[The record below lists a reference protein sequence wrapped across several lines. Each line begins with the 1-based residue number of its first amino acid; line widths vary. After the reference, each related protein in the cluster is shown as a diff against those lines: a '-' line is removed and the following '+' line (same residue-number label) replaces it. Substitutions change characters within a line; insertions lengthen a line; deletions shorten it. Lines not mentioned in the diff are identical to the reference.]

1 MNNFQINSEKG
12 RKEWF
17 ARLGAGISV
26 SSTTSVYGT
35 GCDVTSTDT
44 LTYVL
49 HQRMYP
55 AMPDARHNQ
64 AYGPAEGVFTT
75 LQETEVFALYF
86 YGTAG
91 TKPVLQRLSARE
103 IPLAGACSVGP
114 VSPAHVVEIVRKT
127 FSLNVSDAAEVFRVS
142 RPTIYQWAKLD
153 AMDQIRSSQDRERL
167 KRLYEISTV
176 WMARPKLRGRWY
188 VQPLASGKTI
198 LDLLKDENLDSAE
211 FLRFHAQLEQ
221 QSSLLQGLEH
231 MRAKS
236 AAVNLRQAMSAM
248 DMAQPKGKG
257 REGV

>member
-17 ARLGAGISV
+17 ARLGAGIPSG
-26 SSTTSVYGT
+26 SANSVYGT

-49 HQRMYP
+49 QQRMYP
-55 AMPDARHNQ
+55 AVLDTLANQ
-64 AYGPAEGVFTT
+64 AYGPTEGVLAK
-75 LQETEVFALYF
+75 LQEVEVLVFHF
-86 YGTAG
+86 YNTAG
-91 TKPVLQRLSARE
+91 TNPVLQRLSVQAT
-103 IPLAGACSVGP
+103 PLADACSVGP
-114 VSPAHVVEIVRKT
+114 VSPAHVVELVRKA

-167 KRLYEISTV
+167 KKLYEITTV
-176 WMARPKLRGRWY
+176 WTAGPKLRGRWY

-198 LDLLKDENLDSAE
+198 LDLLKAENLDSEE
-211 FLRFHAQLEQ
+211 FSRFHTQLEQ

-231 MRAKS
+231 MRAKG
-236 AAVNLRQAMSAM
+236 AVVNLRQAMSAM
-248 DMAQPKGKG
+248 EMARPKGKG
-257 REGV
+257 KEDI